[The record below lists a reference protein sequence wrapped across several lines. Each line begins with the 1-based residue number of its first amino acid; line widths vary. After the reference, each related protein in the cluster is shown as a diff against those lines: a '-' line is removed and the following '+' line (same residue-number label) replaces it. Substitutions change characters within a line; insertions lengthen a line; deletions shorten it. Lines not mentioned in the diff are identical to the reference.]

1 MGVTEAEALEAELRS
16 QIRRLGSLLGQ
27 SLVRQEGEQLLTLV
41 EQIRNLTKDDPQA
54 AAGVLAR
61 TDLDSA
67 IKLARAFSTYF
78 HLANITEQVYRAKE
92 IASQKDKEGSWLWR
106 TAARIKAANI
116 DQNTLDNAF
125 ANLKVRPVF
134 TAHPTEASRRSVLL
148 KLKRIAELLEKPDSE
163 DSQFS
168 EIIDLLWQTDELRL
182 EQPEVID
189 EARNAMN
196 YIDDAVAGPMVEVL
210 ENLVK
215 VAKHLNV
222 SEDRLNQPLT
232 FGSWIGGDR
241 DGNPFVT
248 PEVTT
253 EVLTLQRGHAIRNLK
268 TIIKRLAEDLSIS
281 DRISPATDELWDSV
295 EKDLINL
302 PNLNPR
308 LKRINAE
315 EPFRLKLS
323 AISNRLEATRKRFAN
338 REPHKAGV
346 DYSSRLELLSD
357 LEVLAQALAG
367 ERTQLIANGI
377 FARTHR
383 TAKAIGLQ
391 LATLDV
397 REHSEKH
404 HLALAPLI
412 DRAQLAS
419 KPYLELSPQEKFSL
433 LSKELDSPRPLAST
447 PYALSDSESAK
458 TYQTFVAINEAL
470 ENFGSDVIETYIV
483 SMTKGPQDLLAA
495 VMLAKETG
503 LVDLPERV
511 AKIDF
516 VPLLETVDE
525 LRNAG
530 EILEA
535 LLSTPAYRVLVSLRG
550 NLQEVMLGY
559 SDSNKD
565 AGITTSQWEI
575 HLAQRKLRDVAKAHG
590 VRLRVFHGRGGTVGR
605 GGGPTHDAIL
615 SMPWGV
621 VDGDIKLTEQ
631 GEVIS
636 DKYLLPDLAKE
647 NLELLVA
654 ATLEATV
661 LHAAPRENVERINR
675 WDPVMDEISTAA
687 QEKYNSLVRHEDLP
701 EYFSTSTPVE
711 QLAGLHLGSRP
722 AKRPDQ
728 KQDLSSLRAIPW
740 VFGWTQSRQI
750 VPGWFGVGTGLASIK
765 RDPQKLEI
773 VREMHQDWPFLQNF
787 LSNVAMTLAKTDL
800 SVAQH
805 YVNQLVPENLH
816 HFFETIRAE
825 HALTIKEILTL
836 TGESELLENQPV
848 LKNTLAVRDN
858 YLLPLQFLQVSLLR
872 KVRDIQAS
880 DEEVDSLLRRT
891 LLLTINGIATGLRNT
906 G

>member
-1 MGVTEAEALEAELRS
+1 MSEPQSLDAELRS
-16 QIRRLGSLLGQ
+16 QIRRLGALLGK
-27 SLVRQEGEQLLTLV
+27 SLARQEGEQLLTMV
-41 EQIRNLTKDDPQA
+41 EQIRNLTKSDPVA
-54 AAGVLAR
+54 AAGLLDR

-92 IASQKDKEGSWLWR
+92 LLAQKNKHGSWLWQ
-106 TAARIKAANI
+106 TAEKIKAAQI
-116 DQNTLDNAF
+116 DQSTLENAF
-125 ANLKVRPVF
+125 SNLKVRPVF

-148 KLKRIAELLEKPDSE
+148 KLKRIAELLDSPDS
-163 DSQFS
+163 DDDQFS

-196 YIDDAVAGPMVEVL
+196 YVDDAVRGPLVEVL
-210 ENLVK
+210 ETLSK
-215 VAKHLNV
+215 VASYLNV
-222 SEDRLNQPLT
+222 SEKKLNRPLT

-248 PEVTT
+248 PEVTLN
-253 EVLTLQRGHAIRNLK
+253 VLTLQRGHAIRDLK
-268 TIIKRLAEDLSIS
+268 EIIKRLAEDLSIS
-281 DRISPATDELWDSV
+281 DRISPATDELWESV

-302 PNLNPR
+302 PNLDPR

-323 AISNRLEATRKRFAN
+323 AVNHRLEATRKRFAN
-338 REPHKAGV
+338 REPHRPGV
-346 DYSSRLELLSD
+346 DYPSKSELLAD
-357 LEVLAQALAG
+357 LNVLANALENDRSQLVARG
-367 ERTQLIANGI
+367 LFAKTNRTVK
-377 FARTHR
+377 T
-383 TAKAIGLQ
+383 IGLQ
-391 LATLDV
+391 LATLDI
-397 REHSEKH
+397 REHSDKH
-404 HLALAPLI
+404 HQALAPLI
-412 DRAQLAS
+412 DRAQIAPR
-419 KPYLELSPQEKFSL
+419 PYLDLTPDEKFAL
-433 LSKELDSPRPLAST
+433 LAKELDSPRPLAST
-447 PYALSDSESAK
+447 PNVLSDPDAAK
-458 TYQTFVAINEAL
+458 TYQTFAAIGEAL
-470 ENFGSDVIETYIV
+470 ADFGPDVIETYIV

-495 VMLAKETG
+495 VVLAKETG
-503 LVDLPERV
+503 LVDLPERI

-525 LRNAG
+525 LKNAG

-550 NLQEVMLGY
+550 NVQEVMLGY

-565 AGITTSQWEI
+565 AGITTSQWQI
-575 HLAQRKLRDVAKAHG
+575 HLAQRKLRDVAKSHG
-590 VRLRVFHGRGGTVGR
+590 VRLRIFHGRGGTVGR

-636 DKYLLPDLAKE
+636 DKYLLPHLAKE

-661 LHAAPRENVERINR
+661 LHAEPRENIERINR
-675 WDPVMDEISTAA
+675 WNPIMDSISDAA
-687 QEKYNSLVRHEDLP
+687 QEKYNSLVSHEDLA
-701 EYFSTSTPVE
+701 EYFSLSTPVE

-765 RDPQKLEI
+765 NDAKATEI
-773 VREMHQDWPFLQNF
+773 VKDMYENWPFFQNF

-800 SVAQH
+800 SVAEH
-805 YVNQLVPENLH
+805 YVNQLVPKNLH
-816 HFFETIRAE
+816 HFFETIKQE
-825 HALTIKEILTL
+825 HALTIKEILSL
-836 TGESELLENQPV
+836 TGESELLEKQPV

-872 KVRDIQAS
+872 KVRDLQNQNEA
-880 DEEVDSLLRRT
+880 VDPLLRRT

>member
-1 MGVTEAEALEAELRS
+1 MSQAPSLEAELRS

-27 SLVRQEGEQLLTLV
+27 SLVRQEGEHLLNLV
-41 EQIRNLTKDDPQA
+41 EQIRHLTKSDPTS
-54 AAGVLAR
+54 AAGVLDR

-67 IKLARAFSTYF
+67 IKLARAFSSYF
-78 HLANITEQVYRAKE
+78 HLANITEQVFRSKE
-92 IASQKDKEGSWLWR
+92 LFAQQAATGSWLWR
-106 TAARIKAANI
+106 TAERIKAAQI
-116 DQNTLDNAF
+116 DQNTLESAF
-125 ANLKVRPVF
+125 ENLKVRPVF
-134 TAHPTEASRRSVLL
+134 TAHPTEAARRSVLL
-148 KLKRIAELLEKPDSE
+148 KLKRIAELLENPNSE
-163 DSQFS
+163 DDQFS

-196 YIDDAVAGPMVEVL
+196 YLDDAASGPLIEVL
-210 ENLVK
+210 ETLTK
-215 VAKHLNV
+215 VAHYLNV
-222 SEDRLNQPLT
+222 SEDKLNQPLS

-248 PEVTT
+248 PKVTID
-253 EVLTLQRGHAIRNLK
+253 VLTLQRGHAIRDLK
-268 TIIKRLAEDLSIS
+268 AMIKRLAEDLSIS
-281 DRISPATDELWDSV
+281 DRISPAIDELWESI

-302 PNLNPR
+302 PDLDPR

-323 AISNRLEATRKRFAN
+323 AISNKLEATRKRFAHK
-338 REPHKAGV
+338 EPHKAGV
-346 DYSSRLELLSD
+346 DYSSKQELLND
-357 LEVLAQALAG
+357 LAVLQRALSH
-367 ERTQLIANGI
+367 ERTQLVSKGL
-377 FARTHR
+377 FAKAHR
-383 TAKAIGLQ
+383 TIKAIGLQ

-412 DRAQLAS
+412 DRAKIS
-419 KPYLELSPQEKFSL
+419 DKPYAELSSAEKFNL
-433 LSKELDSPRPLAST
+433 LAKELDSPRPLASA
-447 PYALSDSESAK
+447 PYALVDSDAAK

-470 ENFGSDVIETYIV
+470 ADFGPDVIETYIV

-495 VMLAKETG
+495 VVLAKETG
-503 LVDLPERV
+503 LVDLPERI

-590 VRLRVFHGRGGTVGR
+590 VRLRIFHGRGGTVGR

-636 DKYLLPDLAKE
+636 DKYLLPQLAKE

-661 LHAAPRENVERINR
+661 LHAEPREDLVRINR
-675 WDPVMDEISTAA
+675 WNPVMDAISNAA
-687 QEKYNSLVRHEDLP
+687 QEKYNSLVKHEDLS
-701 EYFSTSTPVE
+701 EYFAHSTPVE

-765 RDPQKLEI
+765 NDPEKIKI
-773 VREMHQDWPFLQNF
+773 VKEMYESWPFFQNF

-800 SVAQH
+800 TVAEH
-805 YVNQLVPENLH
+805 YVTQLVPENLH
-816 HFFETIRAE
+816 HFFDEIKAE
-825 HALTIKEILTL
+825 HALTIKEILAL
-836 TGESELLENQPV
+836 TGETELLEKQPV

-872 KVRDIQAS
+872 KVRELQDRG
-880 DEEVDSLLRRT
+880 EEVDPLLRRT

>member
-1 MGVTEAEALEAELRS
+1 MSEAPDLTAELRS
-16 QIRRLGSLLGQ
+16 AIRRLGSLLGQ
-27 SLVRQEGEQLLTLV
+27 SLVRQEGEQLLNLV
-41 EQIRNLTKDDPQA
+41 EQIRNLTKNDPKA
-54 AAGVLAR
+54 AAGVLDR

-78 HLANITEQVYRAKE
+78 HLANVTEQVYRIKE
-92 IASQKDKEGSWLWR
+92 LQTQKVTSGSWLWR
-106 TAARIKAANI
+106 TAKKIEAAGI
-116 DQNTLDNAF
+116 DQATLETAF
-125 ANLKVRPVF
+125 ANLRVRPVF

-148 KLKRIAELLEKPDSE
+148 KLKRIAELLNNPEAE
-163 DSQFS
+163 DDQFS

-196 YIDDAVAGPMVEVL
+196 YLDDAVAGPLTDVL

-222 SEDRLNQPLT
+222 SEDHLSQPLT

-248 PEVTT
+248 PEVTLN
-253 EVLTLQRGHAIRNLK
+253 VLTLQRGHAIRDLK
-268 TIIKRLAEDLSIS
+268 ALIKRLAEDLSIS
-281 DRISPATDELWDSV
+281 DRISPAIAELWDSV
-295 EKDLINL
+295 EKDLVKL
-302 PNLNPR
+302 TDLDPR

-338 REPHKAGV
+338 KEAHKPGV
-346 DYSSRLELLSD
+346 DYPSKVELLSD
-357 LEVLAQALAG
+357 LQTLADALDT
-367 ERTQLIANGI
+367 ERTQLVANGL
-377 FARTHR
+377 FARAHR
-383 TAKAIGLQ
+383 AIKAVGLQ

-397 REHSEKH
+397 REHSNKH
-404 HLALAPLI
+404 HAALAPLI
-412 DRAQLAS
+412 DRAQIS
-419 KPYLELSPQEKFSL
+419 NKPYLELSAAEKFSL
-433 LSKELDSPRPLAST
+433 LAKELDSPRPLASS
-447 PYALSDSESAK
+447 PHALPDLDTAK
-458 TYQTFVAINEAL
+458 TYQTFASINEAL
-470 ENFGSDVIETYIV
+470 ENFGPDVIETYIV
-483 SMTKGPQDLLAA
+483 SMTKGPEDLLAA
-495 VMLAKETG
+495 VVLAKETG
-503 LVDLPERV
+503 LVDLPERI
-511 AKIDF
+511 AKLDF

-590 VRLRVFHGRGGTVGR
+590 VRLRIFHGRGGTVGR

-636 DKYLLPDLAKE
+636 DKYLLPQLARE

-661 LHAAPRENVERINR
+661 LHAEPREQIDRINR
-675 WDPVMDEISTAA
+675 WNPVMDAISIAA

-701 EYFSTSTPVE
+701 EYFSLSTPVE

-728 KQDLSSLRAIPW
+728 KQDLASLRAIPW

-750 VPGWFGVGTGLASIK
+750 VPGWFGVGTGLSSIK
-765 RDPQKLEI
+765 NDPEKLEI
-773 VREMHQDWPFLQNF
+773 VREMYQAWPFFQNF

-800 SVAQH
+800 AVAEH
-805 YVNQLVPENLH
+805 YVQQLVPENLH
-816 HFFETIRAE
+816 HFFETIKAE
-825 HALTIKEILTL
+825 HSLTIQEILSL
-836 TGESELLENQPV
+836 TGEKELLENQSV

-872 KVRDIQAS
+872 KVRELQNNSEA
-880 DEEVDSLLRRT
+880 VDPLLRRT

>member
-1 MGVTEAEALEAELRS
+1 MPEAPDLSAELRS
-16 QIRRLGSLLGQ
+16 AIRRLGTLLGK
-27 SLVRQEGEQLLTLV
+27 SLVRQEGEQLLNLV
-41 EQIRNLTKDDPQA
+41 EQIRNLTKTDPAA
-54 AAGVLAR
+54 AAGVLDR

-67 IKLARAFSTYF
+67 IKLARAFSSYF

-92 IASQKDKEGSWLWR
+92 LQSQKATSGGWLW
-106 TAARIKAANI
+106 TAAKKIQAAQI
-116 DQNTLDNAF
+116 DQKTLETAF
-125 ANLKVRPVF
+125 SNLRVRPVF

-148 KLKRIAELLEKPDSE
+148 KLKRIAELLANPESE
-163 DSQFS
+163 DDQFS

-196 YIDDAVAGPMVEVL
+196 YLDDAVAGPLMEVL
-210 ENLVK
+210 DNLVK
-215 VAKHLNV
+215 VANFLNV
-222 SEDRLNQPLT
+222 SEKHLDQPLT

-248 PEVTT
+248 PEVTL
-253 EVLTLQRGHAIRNLK
+253 EVLTLQRGHAIRDLK
-268 TIIKRLAEDLSIS
+268 ALIKRLAEDLSIS
-281 DRISPATDELWDSV
+281 DRISPAIDELWDSV
-295 EKDLINL
+295 EKDLVKL
-302 PNLNPR
+302 TDLDPR

-338 REPHKAGV
+338 KEVHRPGV
-346 DYSSRLELLSD
+346 DYASKAQLLDD
-357 LEVLAQALAG
+357 LQVLANALET
-367 ERTQLIANGI
+367 ERTQLIAHGL
-377 FARTHR
+377 FARSHR
-383 TAKAIGLQ
+383 AIKAVGLQ

-397 REHSEKH
+397 REHSNKH
-404 HLALAPLI
+404 HAALAPLI
-412 DRAQLAS
+412 DRAKITN
-419 KPYLELSPQEKFSL
+419 KPYLELTAQEKFAL
-433 LSKELDSPRPLAST
+433 LAKELDSPRPLAAS
-447 PYALSDSESAK
+447 PHALPDPDTAK
-458 TYQTFVAINEAL
+458 TYQTFSAINDAL
-470 ENFGSDVIETYIV
+470 ENFGPDVIETYIV
-483 SMTKGPQDLLAA
+483 SMTKGPEDLLAA
-495 VMLAKETG
+495 VVLAKETG
-503 LVDLPERV
+503 LVDLPERI

-590 VRLRVFHGRGGTVGR
+590 VRLRIFHGRGGTVGR

-636 DKYLLPDLAKE
+636 DKYLLPQLAKE

-661 LHAAPRENVERINR
+661 LHAEPREQIERINR
-675 WDPVMDEISTAA
+675 WNPVMDAISIAA
-687 QEKYNSLVRHEDLP
+687 QEKYNSLVKHEDLP
-701 EYFSTSTPVE
+701 EYFSLSTPVE

-728 KQDLSSLRAIPW
+728 KQDLASLRAIPW

-765 RDPQKLEI
+765 NDPEKLAI
-773 VREMHQDWPFLQNF
+773 VREMYATWPFFQNF

-800 SVAQH
+800 VVAEH
-805 YVNQLVPENLH
+805 YVKQLVPENLH
-816 HFFETIRAE
+816 HFFETIKAE
-825 HALTIKEILTL
+825 HALTISEILSL

-872 KVRDIQAS
+872 KVRELQNNS
-880 DEEVDSLLRRT
+880 ETVDPLLRRT

>member
-1 MGVTEAEALEAELRS
+1 MPSAEALDADLRS
-16 QIRRLGSLLGQ
+16 QIRRLAGLLGQ

-41 EQIRNLTKDDPQA
+41 EQIRTLTKNDPEA
-54 AAGVLAR
+54 AAAVLDR

-67 IKLARAFSTYF
+67 IKLARAFSSYF
-78 HLANITEQVYRAKE
+78 HLANITEQVYRSKE
-92 IASQKDKEGSWLWR
+92 IRQQKTNGKSWLWQ
-106 TAARIKAANI
+106 TAERIKAAQI
-116 DQNTLDNAF
+116 EQTTLENAF
-125 ANLKVRPVF
+125 ASLKVRPVF

-148 KLKRIAELLEKPDSE
+148 KLKRIAELLDSPDAT
-163 DSQFS
+163 DDQFS

-196 YIDDAVAGPMVEVL
+196 YLDDAVSGPLVEVL
-210 ENLVK
+210 DTLAK
-215 VAKHLNV
+215 VAAFLNV
-222 SEDRLNQPLT
+222 AEEKLKLPLT

-248 PEVTT
+248 PEVTID
-253 EVLTLQRGHAIRNLK
+253 VLTLQRGHAIRGLK
-268 TIIKRLAEDLSIS
+268 TIIKRMAEDLSIS
-281 DRISPATDELWDSV
+281 DRISPATDELWESV

-302 PNLNPR
+302 PNLDPR

-323 AISNRLEATRKRFAN
+323 AIHSRLEATRKRFAN
-338 REPHKAGV
+338 LEPHKPGV
-346 DYSSRLELLSD
+346 DYAAKSELLAD
-357 LEVLAQALAG
+357 LEIINHALQN
-367 ERTQLIANGI
+367 ERSQLVAKGL
-377 FARTHR
+377 FAKTTR
-383 TAKAIGLQ
+383 TAKTVGLQ

-404 HLALAPLI
+404 HQALAPLI
-412 DRAQLAS
+412 DRAQIAAR
-419 KPYLELSPQEKFSL
+419 PYLELSADEKFAL
-433 LSKELDSPRPLAST
+433 LAKELDSPRPLAST
-447 PYALSDSESAK
+447 PNVLSDPDASK
-458 TYQTFVAINEAL
+458 TYQTFVAIGEAL
-470 ENFGSDVIETYIV
+470 ENFGPDVIETYIV

-495 VMLAKETG
+495 VVLAKETG
-503 LVDLPERV
+503 LVDLPERI

-535 LLSTPAYRVLVSLRG
+535 LLSTPAYRILVSLRG

-590 VRLRVFHGRGGTVGR
+590 VRLRIFHGRGGTVGR

-636 DKYLLPDLAKE
+636 DKYLLPHLAKE

-661 LHAAPRENVERINR
+661 LHAAPRENMERINR
-675 WDPVMDEISTAA
+675 WNPVMDSISAAA

-701 EYFSTSTPVE
+701 EYFSLSTPVE

-750 VPGWFGVGTGLASIK
+750 VPGWFGVGSGLSSIK
-765 RDPQKLEI
+765 NDPNAVEVVKDMYQN
-773 VREMHQDWPFLQNF
+773 WPFFQNF

-800 SVAQH
+800 NVAEH
-805 YVNQLVPENLH
+805 YVTQLVPEHLH
-816 HFFETIRAE
+816 HFFETIKAE
-825 HALTIKEILTL
+825 HSLTIKEILAL
-836 TGESELLENQPV
+836 TGESELLENQPI

-872 KVRDIQAS
+872 KVRALQSQSEDV
-880 DEEVDSLLRRT
+880 EPLLRRT